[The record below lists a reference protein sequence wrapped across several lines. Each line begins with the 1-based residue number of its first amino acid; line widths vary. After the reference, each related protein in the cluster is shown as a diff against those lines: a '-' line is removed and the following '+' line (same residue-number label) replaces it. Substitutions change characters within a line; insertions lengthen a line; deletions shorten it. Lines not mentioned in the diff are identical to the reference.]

1 MLPPTAIDLVYNCI
15 WNCFLCWWIHLWIF
29 MCINIMYIYIY
40 ICIIPVA
47 LHIPIQ
53 LRKRKCSEW
62 LSQAQYSQRFLPQQ
76 PKTLQI
82 FWSGIPPSCCKY
94 RVKSSNVFTA
104 TSFTPITPGL
114 RSSPSWRAPVRC
126 KSRTALCTEHRRFFH
141 RLIHNWNMVTTASS
155 CLKTSKFYTKSQW
168 ILDTDCSGIH
178 AGWCA
183 LEKKGVCQLIQSATG
198 YRKLVAAI

>member
-1 MLPPTAIDLVYNCI
+1 MLMNSFM
-15 WNCFLCWWIHLWIF
+15 NIHVHKYHV
-29 MCINIMYIYIY
+29 YIYIY
-40 ICIIPVA
+40 
-47 LHIPIQ
+47 LHYSSCVTYPNP
-53 LRKRKCSEW
+53 
-62 LSQAQYSQRFLPQQ
+62 AQKTQMQRMTFASAVLTKVPASATQDTPDFL
-76 PKTLQI
+76 KSTCTL
-82 FWSGIPPSCCKY
+82 FSCVGLWKFGIPPSCCKY

>member
-1 MLPPTAIDLVYNCI
+1 MLMNSFM
-15 WNCFLCWWIHLWIF
+15 NIHVHKYHV
-29 MCINIMYIYIY
+29 YIYIS
-40 ICIIPVA
+40 A
-47 LHIPIQ
+47 LFQ
-53 LRKRKCSEW
+53 LRYISQSSSENANAANDFRKRSTHKGSC
-62 LSQAQYSQRFLPQQ
+62 LSNPRHSRFSL
-76 PKTLQI
+76 KSTCTL
-82 FWSGIPPSCCKY
+82 FSCVGVWKFGIPPSCCKY